1 MTRQHLELRTP
12 QDIGGLIS
20 VFFDF
25 LKKNIKSF
33 FNVFISYNGIFILAF
48 LGISYV
54 LMTGFLG
61 LVGSNAI
68 PAEEDKYLLIA
79 GAGFFSLFFV
89 YLITTILNH
98 SLAASY
104 MVLYVRGNKEE
115 IHKKEVWLY
124 AKESLGRIVLFI
136 ILMTLLYMGVVFLS
150 FVLAFIPVLGIF
162 VQYFIVLGYT
172 GWIGLSFMALMDR
185 RLDVTEAF
193 SQGWNLLTKNFW
205 KVILTNLV
213 ITLLLGIL
221 FMALMF
227 LPGIIIGVFM
237 FHAIDSSSTAYSV
250 FPVIIGTISMAVV
263 LVFYTFYQA
272 LTQFVN
278 GVIYYSVYE
287 EMYNE
292 AALERI
298 DSIGSDE

>member
-1 MTRQHLELRTP
+1 
-12 QDIGGLIS
+12 
-20 VFFDF
+20 
-25 LKKNIKSF
+25 
-33 FNVFISYNGIFILAF
+33 
-48 LGISYV
+48 
-54 LMTGFLG
+54 
-61 LVGSNAI
+61 
-68 PAEEDKYLLIA
+68 
-79 GAGFFSLFFV
+79 
-89 YLITTILNH
+89 
-98 SLAASY
+98 
-104 MVLYVRGNKEE
+104 
-115 IHKKEVWLY
+115 
-124 AKESLGRIVLFI
+124 
-136 ILMTLLYMGVVFLS
+136 
-150 FVLAFIPVLGIF
+150 LGIF
-162 VQYFIVLGYT
+162 VHYFIVLGYT
-172 GWIGLSFMALMDR
+172 GWVGLSFMALMDR

-292 AALERI
+292 
-298 DSIGSDE
+298 